1 VVILVA
7 DIQALTE
14 LTSIARAPLS
24 DWATRYPDR
33 QAMGYLCSYV
43 PVEIIHAAGLTPVRV
58 RGNDSPLRRV
68 DAQLQPFTCALCR
81 STLDQLLCGE
91 LQFLAGTVLAHT
103 CDAMQALADLWRIG
117 SVRSQANAGSAGPVR
132 LVDVVMQPTNLGSPA
147 AHAYLIAELGRFRDR
162 LAALVGHPITD
173 DDLRASISLY
183 NDTRQ
188 LIRALQQQRDRLSAP
203 DFFSILDAAQVMPR
217 EQFNPLLTNLLAAL
231 GKVPAHQA
239 ETTPPPVHH
248 GGPGLFLT
256 GAVLDE
262 PLVLEII
269 EELGARVAGDDM
281 CSGSRHFHDLVDI
294 QGSGLSRPIEPG
306 LSPVLRS
313 TASVAVAPWP
323 AGASQGGRASGPG
336 SQEDDPIA
344 ALAAYSLRRPPC
356 PAKLHPQHDP
366 GRYLLDQVRAAR
378 ADGVLFI
385 LEKFCDPHA
394 FERALTLPALD
405 GAGVPHLLLDAPGA
419 EQSANLEG
427 VRTRLQAFVE
437 MLA

>member
-1 VVILVA
+1 MT
-7 DIQALTE
+7 DIPVPHVSGGQSLTE
-14 LTSIARAPLS
+14 LTSLARNPLS
-24 DWATRYPDR
+24 DWPDCFPDR

-58 RGNDSPLRRV
+58 RGNNAPLRQV
-68 DAQLQPFTCALCR
+68 DAHLQPFTCALCR

-103 CDAMQALADLWRIG
+103 CDAMQALSDLWRIG
-117 SVRSQANAGSAGPVR
+117 SSRIQVNASSAGSAR
-132 LVDVVMQPTNLGSPA
+132 FVDVVMQPTNLGSPA
-147 AHAYLIAELGRFRDR
+147 ARAYLIAELGRFRGK
-162 LAALVGHPITD
+162 LAAFVGHSITD

-188 LIRALQQQRDRLSAP
+188 LVRALQQHRDRLSAP
-203 DFFSILDAAQVMPR
+203 DFFAILDAAQIMPR
-217 EQFNPLLTNLLAAL
+217 EQFNPLLADLLATLDA
-231 GKVPAHQA
+231 AA
-239 ETTPPPVHH
+239 PPVRD

-269 EELGARVAGDDM
+269 EELGARVAGDDL
-281 CSGSRHFHDLVDI
+281 CSGSRHFYDLVDA
-294 QGSGLSRPIEPG
+294 QG
-306 LSPVLRS
+306 
-313 TASVAVAPWP
+313 
-323 AGASQGGRASGPG
+323 
-336 SQEDDPIA
+336 DPIA
-344 ALAAYSLRRPPC
+344 ALAAHFLRRPPC

-366 GRYLLDQVRAAR
+366 GPHLLDQVRTAR
-378 ADGVLFI
+378 ADGVLFV

-419 EQSANLEG
+419 EQSASLEG

-437 MLA
+437 MLAEALPPC

>member
-58 RGNDSPLRRV
+58 RGNDAPLRRV

-173 DDLRASISLY
+173 

-294 QGSGLSRPIEPG
+294 QGPGPSRPIEPG
-306 LSPVLRS
+306 R
-313 TASVAVAPWP
+313 
-323 AGASQGGRASGPG
+323 R
-336 SQEDDPIA
+336 EDDPIA
-344 ALAAYSLRRPPC
+344 ALAAYSLRRSPC